1 MDIEFV
7 RKSLGNTGILGVALA
22 MLGVALFGSET
33 RREGV
38 GALALVAGSSLVSM
52 GLMGGFLRAM
62 NMDLEDLQ

>member
-7 RKSLGNTGILGVALA
+7 RKSLGNIGILGVALA
-22 MLGVALFGSET
+22 ALGVAVFGMEN
-33 RREGV
+33 RRKAV
-38 GALALVAGSSLVSM
+38 GAFALVAGSSLVSI